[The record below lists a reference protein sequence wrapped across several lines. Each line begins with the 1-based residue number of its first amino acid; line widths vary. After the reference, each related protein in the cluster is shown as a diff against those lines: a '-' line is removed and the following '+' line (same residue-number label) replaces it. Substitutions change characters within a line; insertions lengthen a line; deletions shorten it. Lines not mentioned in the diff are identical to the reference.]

1 MVSLLINMQLQIYR
15 PICLRTS
22 LTTTQPTSHKESCST
37 ATQQG
42 VVIPHDDTLVGSPRV
57 LQFGWVHLNP
67 DYHSLMI
74 GPSTVSWRWEINV
87 HEALVSVQGRV
98 DHLLV
103 VIVIGHNGFTGEESD
118 TARVGVLVLGRLR
131 EKLVF

>member
-1 MVSLLINMQLQIYR
+1 MRLQIYR

-22 LTTTQPTSHKESCST
+22 LTATQPTSHKECCST

-42 VVIPHDDTLVGSPRV
+42 AVVPHDDTLVGSPRV
-57 LQFGWVHLNP
+57 LQLGRVHLNP

-74 GPSTVSWRWEINV
+74 GPSTVTWRWEINV
-87 HEALVSVQGRV
+87 HDALVSVQGRV
-98 DHLLV
+98 NHLLV
-103 VIVIGHNGFTGEESD
+103 VIVICHNGFTGEESD
-118 TARVGVLVLGRLR
+118 TAWVGVVVLRRLR